1 MEIKKIHSMYPDYA
15 LFFFCNYVSRLCLVW
30 STTYSCKNVK
40 TTKPSFTNK
49 WLNCKLQSPTDKKG
63 LPISHFC
70 LSSKTFTLFL
80 SNVPTKKYLFL
91 QHKATM
97 KVGFRYWGKKKKEK
111 VKQKNLGILILSFSM
126 CSRFQYFELDFTLG
140 LWDGVREG
148 EIFLWARLR
157 HY

>member
-1 MEIKKIHSMYPDYA
+1 
-15 LFFFCNYVSRLCLVW
+15 
-30 STTYSCKNVK
+30 
-40 TTKPSFTNK
+40 
-49 WLNCKLQSPTDKKG
+49 
-63 LPISHFC
+63 
-70 LSSKTFTLFL
+70 
-80 SNVPTKKYLFL
+80 
-91 QHKATM
+91 M